1 MVRGALVVLP
11 DAEIDDDLLEMLAD
25 ETGHRFVHEGTGGF
39 GVELLAT
46 FYKDEAGNQLIEA
59 KVIDAP
65 VKAVLVRSGS
75 VEAASKIRQAVGD
88 HLGGWSEQML
98 RAQIEAGGLETDP
111 GLLVALALSGG
122 GGPLD
127 DETVD
132 LVNAA
137 TEHEDDAVAEWAAFA
152 VRVWNDLQDSPIVIK
167 DKVRELAPVLRPA
180 GAVDGDEDWVTARP
194 GVAGREIPRAAVWL
208 RADDDAK
215 RVFYTVTW
223 DEDWMLE
230 VVPLEGDDDG
240 GWEETIATTEDGQTA
255 IHLVRHPA
263 LADHVVVHGA
273 DAAGVVAA
281 LRTVGNVT
289 VVDGPPVPDSE
300 RRG

>member
-11 DAEIDDDLLEMLAD
+11 DAEIDDDLLEALAD

-46 FYKDEAGNQLIEA
+46 FYTDEAGNQLIEA

-98 RAQIEAGGLETDP
+98 RAQIEAGGLESDP

-137 TEHEDDAVAEWAAFA
+137 TEHEDSDVAEWAAFA
-152 VRVWNDLQDSPIVIK
+152 VRVANDLQDLPIMIK

-180 GAVDGDEDWVTARP
+180 APTDGDEPWITALP
-194 GVAGREIPRAAVWL
+194 GVPGREIPGTAVWL
-208 RADDDAK
+208 RANGDGK
-215 RVFYTVTW
+215 RIFYTVTW

-240 GWEETIATTEDGQTA
+240 GWEETIATTEDEQTA
-255 IHLVRHPA
+255 VHLVRHPA

-273 DAAGVVAA
+273 DATEAVVA
-281 LRTVGNVT
+281 LRAAGDF
-289 VVDGPPVPDSE
+289 VVIDGPPVLD
-300 RRG
+300 